1 MDQSSRQRQVQ
12 RRILTPEILEPR
24 HLMAV
29 TAFLDFGAASGENSF
44 AARLQELT
52 QIDGHE
58 FTATDISNL
67 KAAIATAVDSAYAA
81 WDVSFTQTQPAG
93 DFETVSFGRTKDSVF
108 DAPEVF
114 GQAELDWLNINH
126 ITNDDEATAYVFPA
140 QFTKASLGNPA
151 PAAYL
156 NRLGNALAYWG
167 IHELGHAFGLENQD
181 AFGDPSIMPEYYAN
195 TFGVQNRNFMAIPSF
210 GLAPAQFDSLAGF
223 AFSPL
228 SRVKLGMAAG
238 LSASPLPTTQEN
250 STEHASAATAQQLVF
265 ASLPGASGQAVDVE
279 LASTSDEPDFYKFD
293 MQAGELLTVATL
305 ATNVYEHTLDPSD
318 PFSFDTVIR
327 LFKPNGTTLVM
338 TADDIRTGV
347 NKFGNIPETTL
358 LDQDSQIVNY
368 RVPAGEGGTYFVEVT
383 SKTQSTGFYDL
394 LVAKWVPSGHPW
406 QKPVGDVRDVTN
418 DGQIVARDALRVIN
432 EINRA
437 GGGGRRLPNPLV
449 GAENPVVVNG
459 VTEYFYLDV
468 NGDDF
473 VTAIDALQIINYINN
488 PPAPSGE
495 GEGDELPSF
504 GEPLATA
511 LSADDVDATISAASA
526 WWGMDELNGGG
537 RRKRN

>member
-1 MDQSSRQRQVQ
+1 
-12 RRILTPEILEPR
+12 
-24 HLMAV
+24 
-29 TAFLDFGAASGENSF
+29 
-44 AARLQELT
+44 
-52 QIDGHE
+52 
-58 FTATDISNL
+58 
-67 KAAIATAVDSAYAA
+67 
-81 WDVSFTQTQPAG
+81 
-93 DFETVSFGRTKDSVF
+93 
-108 DAPEVF
+108 VF

-126 ITNDDEATAYVFPA
+126 LTNVGEATAYVFPA
-140 QFTKASLGNPA
+140 EFTKASLGNPA

-238 LSASPLPTTQEN
+238 LSASPLPTTQEG
-250 STEHASAATAQQLVF
+250 SADHASAATAQQLVF

-305 ATNVYEHTLDPSD
+305 ATNVYEHTLDPAE

-327 LFKPNGTTLVM
+327 LFKPDGTTLEL

-347 NKFGNIPETTL
+347 NKFGNFPGATL

-368 RVPAGEGGTYFVEVT
+368 RVGEAGTYFVEVT
-383 SKTQSTGFYDL
+383 SKTESPGFYDL
-394 LVAKWVPSGHPW
+394 LVAKWAPSGHPW
-406 QKPVGDVRDVTN
+406 QIPVGNFRDVTN
-418 DGQIVARDALRVIN
+418 DGQVVARDALRVIN

-449 GAENPVVVNG
+449 GAENPVVVVNG

-488 PPAPSGE
+488 PPAPSGGEGE
-495 GEGDELPSF
+495 GEGDELPSS

-511 LSADDVDATISAASA
+511 LSADEVDATIAAVSA
-526 WWGMDELNGGG
+526 WWGMDEWNGSE
-537 RRKRN
+537 RRKRS